1 MERKRV
7 QPRPTEK
14 FRHQEAWA
22 VECTITS
29 APELFDEEWTLMTV
43 DYCRDL
49 QLWWIKQFLQP
60 HSSYREAYYW
70 AGSEST
76 ETSWQTTG
84 SRGSSPAVQN
94 SVLCLLL

>member
-29 APELFDEEWTLMTV
+29 APELFDEE
-43 DYCRDL
+43 
-49 QLWWIKQFLQP
+49 
-60 HSSYREAYYW
+60 
-70 AGSEST
+70 
-76 ETSWQTTG
+76 
-84 SRGSSPAVQN
+84 
-94 SVLCLLL
+94 